1 MKTLVLCLFLA
12 GGVFAQSA
20 GMRSVYVFPMA
31 GGLDQYLASWIAKD
45 HVLQVTT
52 DPQSADLVL
61 TDQINDKL
69 AKKLLELHPVEVA
82 DADDE
87 EPADKSSGQ
96 KGMEFRGGRGKGTI
110 FLVDARSRAVV
121 WSEARKPVDATAV
134 KMNGEAKRIAKSLQ
148 GAMAK

>member
-1 MKTLVLCLFLA
+1 MKTFVLSLFVV
-12 GGVFAQSA
+12 GGVFAQNA

-31 GGLDQYLASWIAKD
+31 GGLDQYLASWIAKE

-52 DPQSADLVL
+52 DPQAADLVL

-69 AKKLLELHPVEVA
+69 AKKLLELHPVEVPDSDD
-82 DADDE
+82 DAT
-87 EPADKSSGQ
+87 DKSAGQ
-96 KGMEFRGGRGKGTI
+96 KGMEFHGGRGKGTV
-110 FLVDARSRAVV
+110 FLVDAKSRAVV

-134 KMNGEAKRIAKSLQ
+134 KLSGEAKRITKSLQ